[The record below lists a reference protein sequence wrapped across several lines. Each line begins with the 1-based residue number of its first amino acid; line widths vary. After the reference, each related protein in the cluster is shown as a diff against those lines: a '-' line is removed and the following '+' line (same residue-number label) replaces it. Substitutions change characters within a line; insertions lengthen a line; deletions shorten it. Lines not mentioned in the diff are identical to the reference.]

1 MIKCAVLFVLVLTTA
16 FVGGCRRHAEAPAV
30 VETEPVAQEE
40 VQEQNVPEFDRAVH
54 DAAMAKLAPVHHERM
69 RTAAEARAAVTAYAK
84 TREDATPEQLAADSR
99 WQELKAA
106 SVAADT
112 AREEVRL
119 EIASRVRARMRH
131 EAAQKRAGNVV
142 PTAGGAAPVPPVPDA
157 DEQAAGAASVPPVP
171 ETAPPVVENPSDPS
185 DPTDPPATPTK

>member
-1 MIKCAVLFVLVLTTA
+1 MIKRNPVLGLMLAVA
-16 FVGGCRRHAEAPAV
+16 ICGGCRRQAEAPAV

-40 VQEQNVPEFDRAVH
+40 VQVQNLPEFDRAVH

-69 RTAAEARAAVTAYAK
+69 RAAAEARAAVTAYAK

-119 EIASRVRARMRH
+119 EIASRVRHRLRH
-131 EAAQKRAGNVV
+131 EAAQKRAGNAV
-142 PTAGGAAPVPPVPDA
+142 PAAGGV
-157 DEQAAGAASVPPVP
+157 ASVPPVP
-171 ETAPPVVENPSDPS
+171 ETAPPVVENPSDQAEPS
-185 DPTDPPATPTK
+185 DAPTK